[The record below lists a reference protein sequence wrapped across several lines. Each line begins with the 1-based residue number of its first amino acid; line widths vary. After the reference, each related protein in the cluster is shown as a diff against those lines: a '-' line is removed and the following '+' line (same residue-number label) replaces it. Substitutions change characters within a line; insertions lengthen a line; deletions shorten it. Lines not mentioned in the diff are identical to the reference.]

1 MRAYCIRGKH
11 ESQSA
16 RLVTPYRQ
24 APGRLLSAQDIGP
37 GLIGRRAELY
47 WPDNNLWYL
56 IEIRAVNLGAR
67 TASILYTTGEVE
79 ELDLDEIVKEGH
91 LSLISTSRLGARA

>member
-1 MRAYCIRGKH
+1 M
-11 ESQSA
+11 
-16 RLVTPYRQ
+16 
-24 APGRLLSAQDIGP
+24 SAQDIGP